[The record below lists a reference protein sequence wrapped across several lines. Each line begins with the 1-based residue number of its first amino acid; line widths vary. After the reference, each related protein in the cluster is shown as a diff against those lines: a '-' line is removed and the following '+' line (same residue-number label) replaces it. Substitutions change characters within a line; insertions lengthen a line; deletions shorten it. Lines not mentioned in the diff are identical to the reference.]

1 MRRNVLKFHYEEIV
15 FILMI
20 LATTDLKDYH
30 EGDLMNF
37 AEAILRLDSLAD
49 KDFLKKLKPIN
60 IKINNYVI
68 NRLIDLQHELSSLY
82 DSKLHKALSK
92 ESNTI
97 SKCLIISRQLLMRLN
112 EEYTEPTKYA
122 EKHMDVDWD

>member
-1 MRRNVLKFHYEEIV
+1 MRRNVLQFHYEEIV

-49 KDFLKKLKPIN
+49 KDFLKQLKPIN
-60 IKINNYVI
+60 NKINNYVI
-68 NRLIDLQHELSSLY
+68 NRLIELQRELSSLY

-92 ESNTI
+92 ESSTM

-122 EKHMDVDWD
+122 EKHMHWR

>member
-20 LATTDLKDYH
+20 LATDLKDYV

-37 AEAILRLDSLAD
+37 EEAILRLDSLAD
-49 KDFLKKLKPIN
+49 KEFLKQLKQINTKL
-60 IKINNYVI
+60 NNYVI
-68 NRLIDLQHELSSLY
+68 NRIIKLKSELYSLY
-82 DSKLHKALSK
+82 DSNIYEILS
-92 ESNTI
+92 EENRNTKRKW
-97 SKCLIISRQLLMRLN
+97 SIISRQLLMRLN

-122 EKHMDVDWD
+122 EKHMDWDWD

>member
-1 MRRNVLKFHYEEIV
+1 
-15 FILMI
+15 MI

-122 EKHMDVDWD
+122 EKHMDWDWD

>member
-1 MRRNVLKFHYEEIV
+1 
-15 FILMI
+15 MI

-49 KDFLKKLKPIN
+49 KDFLKQLKQIN
-60 IKINNYVI
+60 TKFDNYVI
-68 NRLIDLQHELSSLY
+68 NRLIELKSELYSLY
-82 DSKLHKALSK
+82 DSDIYEVLSDANR
-92 ESNTI
+92 NTK
-97 SKCLIISRQLLMRLN
+97 SKWSIISRQLLMRLN

-122 EKHMDVDWD
+122 EKHMHWR

>member
-37 AEAILRLDSLAD
+37 AEAIFRLNSLA
-49 KDFLKKLKPIN
+49 I
-60 IKINNYVI
+60 
-68 NRLIDLQHELSSLY
+68 
-82 DSKLHKALSK
+82 
-92 ESNTI
+92 
-97 SKCLIISRQLLMRLN
+97 
-112 EEYTEPTKYA
+112 
-122 EKHMDVDWD
+122 